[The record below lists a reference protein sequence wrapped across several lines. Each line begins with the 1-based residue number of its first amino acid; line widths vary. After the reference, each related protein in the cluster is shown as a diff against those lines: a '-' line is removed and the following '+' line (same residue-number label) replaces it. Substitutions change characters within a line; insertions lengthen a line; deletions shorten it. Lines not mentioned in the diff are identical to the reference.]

1 MLPWIWASFMIHDDP
16 SSARVVHPYLIGD
29 ELVGDGIPTRFVID
43 IAAED
48 VMTAA
53 AMAPAAFRRIH
64 DLVLPERQAA
74 ADQEQQRNREALAR
88 HPEARV
94 NRHHEQFLST
104 WWQLSWRRPTM
115 IAALFRLPRD
125 IELSA
130 HASRA
135 PPARVSFVSSEIHLV
150 TQRSCPG
157 WPMTAASA
165 SSSPLPPRLVS
176 GTMLPAQ
183 ARPSDTSKTVFDSFP

>member
-16 SSARVVHPYLIGD
+16 SSARVVRPYLIGD

-104 WWQLSWRRPTM
+104 WWQLLVAPSDDDRR
-115 IAALFRLPRD
+115 
-125 IELSA
+125 
-130 HASRA
+130 
-135 PPARVSFVSSEIHLV
+135 
-150 TQRSCPG
+150 
-157 WPMTAASA
+157 
-165 SSSPLPPRLVS
+165 PLPPASRYRAL
-176 GTMLPAQ
+176 GPHI
-183 ARPSDTSKTVFDSFP
+183 PSTACPCHLRVL

>member
-150 TQRSCPG
+150 GLCQVG
-157 WPMTAASA
+157 
-165 SSSPLPPRLVS
+165 
-176 GTMLPAQ
+176 G
-183 ARPSDTSKTVFDSFP
+183 

>member
-43 IAAED
+43 IAGED

-94 NRHHEQFLST
+94 NRHHEQFRST

-125 IELSA
+125 IALGA

-135 PPARVSFVSSEIHLV
+135 PPARVTFVSSEIHLV
-150 TQRSCPG
+150 LQPHLLFASLVVC
-157 WPMTAASA
+157 AAGA
-165 SSSPLPPRLVS
+165 GLVAAPPS
-176 GTMLPAQ
+176 
-183 ARPSDTSKTVFDSFP
+183 

>member
-125 IELSA
+125 IALSA

-135 PPARVSFVSSEIHLV
+135 PPARVSFATWLEDDGIPARVIDELMGHEPSSRGAQHLGSAMGP
-150 TQRSCPG
+150 TTATPPQKWQPG
-157 WPMTAASA
+157 WSRR
-165 SSSPLPPRLVS
+165 S
-176 GTMLPAQ
+176 
-183 ARPSDTSKTVFDSFP
+183 RPG

>member
-1 MLPWIWASFMIHDDP
+1 MLSWIWASFMIHDDP

-48 VMTAA
+48 MMTAA

-104 WWQLSWRRPTM
+104 WWQLS
-115 IAALFRLPRD
+115 
-125 IELSA
+125 
-130 HASRA
+130 
-135 PPARVSFVSSEIHLV
+135 
-150 TQRSCPG
+150 
-157 WPMTAASA
+157 
-165 SSSPLPPRLVS
+165 
-176 GTMLPAQ
+176 
-183 ARPSDTSKTVFDSFP
+183 